1 MRPSNKWNSGS
12 NFEFVICGKYDFD
25 YDKFP
30 DTRKSVSV
38 YITLLCDAVVKVKS
52 VIQIIVELS
61 VSEARFFGN
70 TVYSIYALC
79 VQNSQKH
86 CIEHK
91 VVNDY

>member
-12 NFEFVICGKYDFD
+12 NFEVVICGKYDFD

-52 VIQIIVELS
+52 VMQSITQPGLVVRAKYFGIS
-61 VSEARFFGN
+61 HARGHRLR
-70 TVYSIYALC
+70 TAVLKA
-79 VQNSQKH
+79 
-86 CIEHK
+86 
-91 VVNDY
+91 